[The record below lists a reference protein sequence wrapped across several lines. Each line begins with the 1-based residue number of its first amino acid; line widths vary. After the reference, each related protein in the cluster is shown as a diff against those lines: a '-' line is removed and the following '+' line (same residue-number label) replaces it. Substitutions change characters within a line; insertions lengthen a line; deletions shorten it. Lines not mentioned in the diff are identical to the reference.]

1 MKTHKDIVPM
11 ANLLWNFQVHDL
23 HAFRK
28 VLGENKKSL
37 LSDRVL
43 STYLPMV
50 LTELRRYVL
59 IQTVKPYRTVT
70 LPFLAEVSLANAILR
85 FLIILVLPS

>member
-1 MKTHKDIVPM
+1 M
-11 ANLLWNFQVHDL
+11 ANLLWTRSSRIPEGVR
-23 HAFRK
+23 RK
-28 VLGENKKSL
+28 QESL
-37 LSDRVL
+37 LFDRVL

>member
-11 ANLLWNFQVHDL
+11 ANLLWTRSSRIPEGVR
-23 HAFRK
+23 RK
-28 VLGENKKSL
+28 QESL
-37 LSDRVL
+37 LFDRVL